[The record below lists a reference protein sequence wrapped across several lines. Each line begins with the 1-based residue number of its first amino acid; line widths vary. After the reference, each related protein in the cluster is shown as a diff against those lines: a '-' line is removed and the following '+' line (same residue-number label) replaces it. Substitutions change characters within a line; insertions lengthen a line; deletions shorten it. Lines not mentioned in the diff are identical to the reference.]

1 MNNNKA
7 KQLIENALNSL
18 TESLKNGQSDELKK
32 YLQTMSRFHQY
43 SLRNVMLIALQKPDA
58 THVAGFHTWK
68 KLGRFVKKGENGIVI
83 IAPLVYK
90 KETVENDDNSSDACE
105 INGFKGVYV
114 FDISQTDDDE
124 LPEFAS
130 VQGDPTRY
138 QEKLG
143 NFISANGI
151 TLEYSDTLHA
161 DGISKKGTIVIRS
174 GLSPA
179 QDFSVKVHELAHE
192 FLHHAGEKLSKT
204 QKETEAEAVAY
215 VVCQSIGLDTN
226 TAFSDYIQLY
236 KGDKETLIKSIQR
249 IKNVSGR
256 ILTAIKTE

>member
-1 MNNNKA
+1 MKNNKA
-7 KQLIENALNSL
+7 NELIDDAITTLS
-18 TESLKNGQSDELKK
+18 ESLENGQSDELKQ
-32 YLQTMSRFHQY
+32 YLQTMSRYHQY
-43 SLRNVMLIALQKPDA
+43 SLRNVMLIALQKPSA
-58 THVAGFHTWK
+58 THVAGFHAWK

-90 KETVENDDNSSDACE
+90 RETVENDDNSRNVTE

-114 FDISQTDDDE
+114 FDISQTNGDE

-130 VQGDPTRY
+130 VQGDPTHY

-192 FLHHAGEKLSKT
+192 FLHHTGEKLSKT

-215 VVCQSIGLDTN
+215 VICQFIGLDTN

-249 IKNVSGR
+249 IKDVSSR
-256 ILTAIKTE
+256 ILISLT

>member
-1 MNNNKA
+1 MKSNKA
-7 KQLIENALNSL
+7 NELIEDALTSL
-18 TESLKNGQSDELKK
+18 TESLENGQSDELTK

-43 SLRNVMLIALQKPDA
+43 SLRNVMLIALQKPSA
-58 THVAGFHTWK
+58 THVAGFHAWK
-68 KLGRFVKKGENGIVI
+68 KHGRFVKKAERGIVI

-90 KETVENDDNSSDACE
+90 KETVENDSDSRNVAE

-114 FDISQTDDDE
+114 FDISQTDGDE
-124 LPEFAS
+124 LPEFAR
-130 VQGDPTRY
+130 VQGDPTQY
-138 QEKLG
+138 QETLDK
-143 NFISANGI
+143 FISTSGI
-151 TLEYSDTLHA
+151 SLEYSDSLHA
-161 DGISKKGTIVIRS
+161 DGCSSGGKITIRS

-192 FLHHAGEKLSKT
+192 FLHHTREKLTKT

-236 KGDKETLIKSIQR
+236 KGDSETLINSIQR
-249 IKNVSGR
+249 IKNISGR
-256 ILTAIKTE
+256 ILSALT